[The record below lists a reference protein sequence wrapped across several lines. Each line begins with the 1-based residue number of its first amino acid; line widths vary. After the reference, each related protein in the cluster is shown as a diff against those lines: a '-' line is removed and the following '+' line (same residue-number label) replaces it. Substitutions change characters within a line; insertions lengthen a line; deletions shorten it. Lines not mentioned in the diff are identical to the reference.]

1 MTFEI
6 STEAKSFLRN
16 KDPYMRALIDSV
28 GEPEERAIDDPF
40 KAMIVIITGQQISE
54 KAADSIIARIFERF
68 NPITQKHFSTLSV
81 EDLRSVGLSRMK
93 ASTIL
98 RLAKMDDLSELR
110 DAPKETVEKRLL
122 DIKGVGRWSVEMF
135 HFVCRQDPHI
145 LSLRDIGIVNALRRL
160 YDLDKDAPLDV
171 FKDYF
176 HPYQSVAASYL
187 WKLLEV
193 DDETLQSIKK
203 DVRQ

>member
-1 MTFEI
+1 
-6 STEAKSFLRN
+6 
-16 KDPYMRALIDSV
+16 MRALVDTL

-54 KAADSIIARIFERF
+54 KAADSIVERIFEHF
-68 NPITQKHFSTLSV
+68 NPITQERFRTLSV
-81 EDLRSVGLSRMK
+81 DDLRSVGLSRMK

-98 RLAKMDDLSELR
+98 RLAQLDDLWELK
-110 DAPKETVEKRLL
+110 DAPKETVEKQLL
-122 DIKGVGRWSVEMF
+122 DIKGVGHWSVEMF

-160 YDLDKDAPLDV
+160 YDLDKDEPLDS

-203 DVRQ
+203 DVKQ